1 MLILM
6 DIIKYKNGI
15 ITKELLKLIFM
26 VEPFMV
32 IGNGMILAEIVINT
46 EVVVIFFNNKTLN
59 IKYKYLLIILKRIYL
74 YLFLND

>member
-1 MLILM
+1 MWILM
-6 DIIKYKNGI
+6 GIIKYKNGI

-26 VEPFMV
+26 VELFMV

-46 EVVVIFFNNKTLN
+46 EVVVIFFNHKALN
-59 IKYKYLLIILKRIYL
+59 IKFKYLLIILKRIYL